1 MKPRSM
7 PKASSSTLA
16 IGTTELVVQDA
27 LEMMSWLAG
36 SYLES
41 LTPITMVTS
50 SPLAGAEMITLRA
63 PALRCRAA
71 LSRSVKRPVDSITMS
86 TPRSPQLSCDGS
98 RSAEARIGLPSTL
111 IEDSSKLTSPSSTPK
126 VESYFSRC
134 ARVRLSVRSLT
145 ATTSTSPLPRPAA
158 SRAARYKLRP
168 MRPKPLIPTRTIMRP
183 PVAGDIRACGVRDPD
198 AGTGK
203 SHGHCS
209 ARHRGSSRGRPHPLQ
224 RGFPAGLPV
233 VLGVLAQLLE
243 PAQASQDRAL
253 GARWVQQR
261 AQLRQARLGIGQAQR
276 GDVGD
281 VGGQALPAELGDGRL
296 DHRHL
301 RHRRGH
307 AAAEVRLVGVGE
319 PHRLAADLAADAA
332 VLPGE
337 VGAA

>member
-111 IEDSSKLTSPSSTPK
+111 IEDSSKRSEEHTS
-126 VESYFSRC
+126 ELQSRRDLVC
-134 ARVRLSVRSLT
+134 RLLLEKKQT
-145 ATTSTSPLPRPAA
+145 QNRPANQA
-158 SRAARYKLRP
+158 SRPHTGSIPLLSRAA
-168 MRPKPLIPTRTIMRP
+168 
-183 PVAGDIRACGVRDPD
+183 G
-198 AGTGK
+198 
-203 SHGHCS
+203 
-209 ARHRGSSRGRPHPLQ
+209 
-224 RGFPAGLPV
+224 
-233 VLGVLAQLLE
+233 
-243 PAQASQDRAL
+243 
-253 GARWVQQR
+253 
-261 AQLRQARLGIGQAQR
+261 
-276 GDVGD
+276 
-281 VGGQALPAELGDGRL
+281 
-296 DHRHL
+296 
-301 RHRRGH
+301 
-307 AAAEVRLVGVGE
+307 
-319 PHRLAADLAADAA
+319 
-332 VLPGE
+332 
-337 VGAA
+337 